1 MLRTVEF
8 GGWKGCFLGLC
19 NGVNDQNRDGDG
31 ALLRNCNQG
40 YDNVMFHAKV
50 SHIST
55 SMLESDPIWLVQS
68 DPPSHFW
75 KSKTIKMIFSFRN
88 CWFKSLLKQQSTW
101 GKNIQSP
108 WVHLEFQNHDSF
120 LFFLFNQPTR
130 ISRAPKFLGFLN
142 QQVLDLLRSYMW
154 FKNWRGST
162 TWKSMWH
169 VLGPDQRSRW
179 VLKNRTVLEVP
190 RVVRKSP
197 GTQVVITD
205 SHGFHRGWSSTQIPS
220 EFYIPMILIRSVFLL
235 LGIQVVVLA
244 DEIIPN
250 WYRDHNKPL

>member
-120 LFFLFNQPTR
+120 LFFCLINQPGFHEPRNSLVSWT
-130 ISRAPKFLGFLN
+130 SRFWIYYVHTCDSRTDVDRRHGNPCDMSWGLIKGADESWRTGRCWKFLVLWGNHQVPRWSSPIAMVSTGDGHQPKFRRNFI
-142 QQVLDLLRSYMW
+142 YPW
-154 FKNWRGST
+154 F
-162 TWKSMWH
+162 
-169 VLGPDQRSRW
+169 
-179 VLKNRTVLEVP
+179 
-190 RVVRKSP
+190 
-197 GTQVVITD
+197 
-205 SHGFHRGWSSTQIPS
+205 
-220 EFYIPMILIRSVFLL
+220 
-235 LGIQVVVLA
+235 
-244 DEIIPN
+244 
-250 WYRDHNKPL
+250 